1 MELDVLYAHIASPTV
16 VAHFAALAQRVA
28 QRELPHGADIMIGIH
43 TRLLKAHHPFA
54 LKPEAPAPTLL
65 PASMGPPELV
75 SKTDVIASDAPQAED
90 EHNTGLSPVDQPGT
104 QPGSLPSSSGWG
116 ESTPGVPSASLVI
129 STASTPAARMKK
141 KKGRK

>member
-16 VAHFAALAQRVA
+16 VANFAALAQRVA

-65 PASMGPPELV
+65 PASMGSPGLV
-75 SKTDVIASDAPQAED
+75 KTDVIASDAPQAED
-90 EHNTGLSPVDQPGT
+90 EHKTGLSPVDQPGT
-104 QPGSLPSSSGWG
+104 QPRSLPSSSGWG
-116 ESTPGVPSASLVI
+116 ESTPGVPSANLVVL
-129 STASTPAARMKK
+129 TASTPAARRRKG
-141 KKGRK
+141 KGRK